1 MQRELFRALRS
12 QVLTFVTLSII
23 IAAVWWL
30 VTETGIA
37 DPTVFPPLHEV
48 VSAPTQLTD
57 PAQATFLDHLTT
69 TAIRVVASLVAGFL
83 LGFALGVL
91 FWRIPALGRS
101 LEPYLL
107 AFYAVPLVVF
117 YPFLLVLLGINSW
130 PIIAIS
136 TAMCSVPVALNSWIG
151 FREQKEIQKMV
162 ARALQ
167 MPPLLRF
174 RRIELP
180 AALPQV
186 FTGVRVGAVYS
197 LVGTIGMEFMVSSEG
212 LGYAVR
218 YQYETFDV
226 PSMYLFLAATLA
238 LSFVVVTALLAV
250 SAVSLRHHE

>member
-1 MQRELFRALRS
+1 MQRELFRALKS
-12 QVLTFVTLSII
+12 QVLTFL
-23 IAAVWWL
+23 AVAVLITAGWWL
-30 VTETGIA
+30 ATETGLA
-37 DPTVFPPLHEV
+37 DTRIFPPLDEII
-48 VSAPTQLTD
+48 SAQTQLTD
-57 PAQATFLDHLTT
+57 PAPATFLDHL
-69 TAIRVVASLVAGFL
+69 AITSSRVVASMVAGFL
-83 LGFALGVL
+83 LGFGLGVL
-91 FWRIPALGRS
+91 FWRVPVLGRS

-136 TAMCSVPVALNSWIG
+136 TVMCSVPVALNTWIG
-151 FREQKEIQKMV
+151 FREQKEIHKMV
-162 ARALQ
+162 GLALQ
-167 MPPLLRF
+167 MPRMLRF

-218 YQYETFDV
+218 YQYETFNV
-226 PSMYLFLAATLA
+226 PSMYLFLAAILA

-250 SAVSLRHHE
+250 GAVSLRHHE

>member
-1 MQRELFRALRS
+1 MQRELFRALWS
-12 QVLTFVTLSII
+12 QVLTFFAL
-23 IAAVWWL
+23 AVLIVAGWWL
-30 VTETGIA
+30 VTETGLV
-37 DPTVFPPLHEV
+37 DTRTFPKVGEIMG
-48 VSAPTQLTD
+48 AQTQLSD
-57 PAQATFLDHLTT
+57 PAPATFLDHLAVTT
-69 TAIRVVASLVAGFL
+69 VRVMAGLVAGCL
-83 LGFALGVL
+83 LGFGLGVL
-91 FWRIPALGRS
+91 FWRLPAIGRS

-136 TAMCSVPVALNSWIG
+136 TVMCSVPVALNTWIG
-151 FREQKEIQKMV
+151 FREQMEIHRLVGQ
-162 ARALQ
+162 ALQ

-180 AALPQV
+180 GALPEI
-186 FTGVRVGAVYS
+186 FTGARVGAVYS
-197 LVGTIGMEFMVSSEG
+197 LVGTIGMEFMVSSKG

-218 YQYETFDV
+218 YQYETFNV

-250 SAVSLRHHE
+250 SAMSLRHHG

>member
-1 MQRELFRALRS
+1 MQRELLRALRA
-12 QVLTFVTLSII
+12 QVLTFLALSVL
-23 IAAVWWL
+23 IAGVWWAA
-30 VTETGIA
+30 TTTGFA
-37 DPTVFPPLHEV
+37 DPAIFPPLEV
-48 VSAPTQLTD
+48 IAGASTQLTD
-57 PAQATFLDHLTT
+57 AATATFMDHVVVTSL
-69 TAIRVVASLVAGFL
+69 RVVASMAAGFL
-83 LGFALGVL
+83 LGFLLGLV
-91 FWRIPALGRS
+91 FWKLPAVGRA

-136 TAMCSVPVALNSWIG
+136 TAMCAVPVALNTWIG
-151 FREQKEIQKMV
+151 FREHKEIHRMV
-162 ARALQ
+162 GLALQ
-167 MPPLLRF
+167 LPPLLRF

-218 YQYETFDV
+218 FQYETFNV

-238 LSFVVVTALLAV
+238 LSFVAVTVVLAV

>member
-1 MQRELFRALRS
+1 MQRELVRTLKS
-12 QVLTFVTLSII
+12 QVLTFLVLAVI
-23 IAAVWWL
+23 IAAGWWL
-30 VTETGIA
+30 VTET
-37 DPTVFPPLHEV
+37 DLVDTRTFPPLDEIIG
-48 VSAPTQLTD
+48 AQTQLTD
-57 PAQATFLDHLTT
+57 PAPATFLDHLAVTSV
-69 TAIRVVASLVAGFL
+69 RVVASLVAGFL
-83 LGFALGVL
+83 LGFGLGVL
-91 FWRIPALGRS
+91 FWRLPVLGRA

-136 TAMCSVPVALNSWIG
+136 MVMCSVPVALNTWIG
-151 FREQKEIQKMV
+151 FREQKEIHRMV
-162 ARALQ
+162 HLALQ
-167 MPPLLRF
+167 LPRLLRF

-186 FTGVRVGAVYS
+186 FTGARVGAVYS

-218 YQYETFDV
+218 HQYETFHL

>member
-1 MQRELFRALRS
+1 MQRELFRALKS
-12 QVLTFVTLSII
+12 QVLTFLALSIL

-30 VTETGIA
+30 VTATGMA
-37 DPTVFPPLHEV
+37 DTTVFPPLQDIIG
-48 VSAPTQLTD
+48 AQTQLND
-57 PAQATFLDHLTT
+57 PATATFLDHLVTT
-69 TAIRVVASLVAGFL
+69 FVRVVASLVAGVL
-83 LGFALGVL
+83 LGFALGVA
-91 FWRIPALGRS
+91 FWRLPAVGRA

-136 TAMCSVPVALNSWIG
+136 TAMCAVPVALNTWIG
-151 FREQKEIQKMV
+151 FRDQKEIQQMV

-167 MPPLLRF
+167 MPALLRF

-186 FTGVRVGAVYS
+186 FTGIRVGAVYS
-197 LVGTIGMEFMVSSEG
+197 LVGTIGMEFMVSSQG

-218 YQYETFDV
+218 YQYETFNV

-238 LSFVVVTALLAV
+238 LSFVVVTVLLAV
-250 SAVSLRHHE
+250 SAISLRHHG

>member
-12 QVLTFVTLSII
+12 QVLTFL
-23 IAAVWWL
+23 ALAVLITAGWWL
-30 VTETGIA
+30 ATETGFA
-37 DPTVFPPLHEV
+37 DTRIFPPVGEII
-48 VSAPTQLTD
+48 SAQTQLTD
-57 PAQATFLDHLTT
+57 PAPATFLDHLAVTSVR
-69 TAIRVVASLVAGFL
+69 AVASMVAGFL
-83 LGFALGVL
+83 LGFGLGVL
-91 FWRIPALGRS
+91 FWRVPVLGSS

-130 PIIAIS
+130 PIIVIS
-136 TAMCSVPVALNSWIG
+136 TVMCSVPVALNTWIG
-151 FREQKEIQKMV
+151 FRDQKEIHQMV
-162 ARALQ
+162 GLALQ
-167 MPPLLRF
+167 LPRMLRF

-218 YQYETFDV
+218 YQYETFNV

-238 LSFVVVTALLAV
+238 LSFVVVTAVLAV